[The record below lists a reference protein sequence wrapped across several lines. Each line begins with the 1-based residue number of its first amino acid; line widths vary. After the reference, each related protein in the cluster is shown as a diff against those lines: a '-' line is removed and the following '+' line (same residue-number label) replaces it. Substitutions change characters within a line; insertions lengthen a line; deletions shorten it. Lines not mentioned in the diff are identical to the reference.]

1 MTCPSLRCRLAY
13 NHIDDLKFSEDLVA
27 YSQKFLDGTRIK
39 LSSSPNCSI
48 GLYRLIDTNS
58 RKVRKNIYRT

>member
-1 MTCPSLRCRLAY
+1 
-13 NHIDDLKFSEDLVA
+13 LKFSEDLVA

-39 LSSSPNCSI
+39 LSSSPDCSI